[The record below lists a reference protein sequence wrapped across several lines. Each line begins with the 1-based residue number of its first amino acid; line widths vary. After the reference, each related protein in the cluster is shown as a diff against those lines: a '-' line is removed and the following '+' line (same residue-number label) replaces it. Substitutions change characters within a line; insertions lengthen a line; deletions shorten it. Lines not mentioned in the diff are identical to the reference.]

1 MSPET
6 LPASAWMVLAFCAF
20 LIGLSKSGLPGAGI
34 LVVPL
39 AAAVLPAR
47 ASTGLILPIL
57 IAGDLLALLRNRRHA
72 DWRPMLRL
80 LPAACVGVVVGYLMM
95 DRVTDAQL
103 RPVIGAIILG
113 LLVLGGFRARRE
125 RDPAP
130 PRFRPGVTVATGLLA
145 GVTTMLANAAGPI
158 MQLYLLGMRLPK
170 AAFIG
175 TGAWYFLVVNCFKV
189 PFSARLNLITPDS
202 LAINFLL
209 LPAVVLGSFAG
220 GRLLAVLS
228 QRSFDLAVRWLTALA
243 ALRLLF

>member
-6 LPASAWMVLAFCAF
+6 LPVSAWPVLAFCAF

-57 IAGDLLALLRNRRHA
+57 IAGDVFALLRHRRHA
-72 DWRPMLRL
+72 EWRSMLRL
-80 LPAACVGVVVGYLMM
+80 LPAACVGVVVGYLLMG
-95 DRVTDAQL
+95 RVTDTQL

-113 LLVLGGFRARRE
+113 LLVLGWIRSRRE

-130 PRFRPGVTVATGLLA
+130 PRFRPGVAVATGLLA

-175 TGAWYFLVVNCFKV
+175 TGAWYFLVVNGFKV
-189 PFSARLNLITPDS
+189 PFSARLGLITTGS
-202 LAINFLL
+202 LAVNLWL
-209 LPAVVLGSFAG
+209 LPAVALGSFAG
-220 GRLLAVLS
+220 GRLLAVLP
-228 QRSFDLAVRWLTALA
+228 QRSFEMAVRWLTALA